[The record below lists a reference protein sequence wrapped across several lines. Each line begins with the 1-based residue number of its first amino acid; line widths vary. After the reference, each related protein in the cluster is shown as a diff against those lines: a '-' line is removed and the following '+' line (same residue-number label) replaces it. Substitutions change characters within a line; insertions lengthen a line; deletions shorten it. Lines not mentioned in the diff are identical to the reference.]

1 MRRRFERQG
10 LGYVLTVHELAT
22 EIAVDHLV
30 RSRGELHGELRVTC
44 GLDGIRASGGNVH
57 QARFNLTSTTARGSL
72 AKHLA
77 VRAQV
82 ELLDWLD
89 LLEDFCRRVLDAERT
104 GDPIEDV
111 GASPMSVGVVTRL
124 DPIMPLGDVTTLYG
138 DGSTGK
144 STLAAAIA
152 VSVQTGVAVIPG
164 WIPRKAPVLYLDW
177 EAGRDS
183 INRRVRGVAMGAN
196 IPGPI
201 TISYLNCKRRGAL
214 PGFAEDLAREVDV
227 RGYGLVVVDS
237 VGMAAG
243 VGEGGDA
250 NETAIRL
257 FGAFGAIGTTVLAV
271 DHVNKTD
278 AARSDRTTRAYGS
291 VYKGLLARATYE
303 IRRGKA
309 ADGRWLIA
317 LRNTKFNDG
326 DELPDQ
332 ALKVHHETDGS
343 IWYERLEAM
352 PAEMKIGEPTVWE
365 LAAEVLESGDYSE
378 SEIAQAIERQVPVV
392 RSTLYRMARDHQAVE
407 RLPSSKKWRLIR
419 RNEAAS

>member
-1 MRRRFERQG
+1 MRRTFEKLG
-10 LGYVLTVHELAT
+10 LGYVLTVYELAT
-22 EIAVDHLV
+22 SLSVDHLV
-30 RSRGELHGELRVTC
+30 RSRGELHGELRVQC
-44 GLDGIRASGGNVH
+44 GLDGIRATDGNVH
-57 QARFNLTSTTARGSL
+57 QARFNLTSTTARGSV

-77 VRAQV
+77 QRAGH
-82 ELLDWLD
+82 ELIDWLD
-89 LLEDFCRRVLDAERT
+89 LLEDFCRRVLDAQRD

-111 GASPMSVGVVTRL
+111 GALPMPVGVATRV

-152 VSVQTGVAVIPG
+152 VSVQTGVSVIPG

-177 EAGRDS
+177 EAGKES

-196 IPGPI
+196 IPGPV

-214 PGFAEDLAREVDV
+214 PGFAEDLAREIDL
-227 RGYGLVVVDS
+227 RSFGLVVVDS

-257 FGAFGAIGTTVLAV
+257 FAAFGALGTTVLAV

-278 AARSDRTTRAYGS
+278 ATRSDRTTRAYGS
-291 VYKGLLARATYE
+291 VYKGLLARATFE
-303 IRRGKA
+303 VRRGKA

-317 LRNTKFNDG
+317 IRNTKYNDA
-326 DELPDQ
+326 DELGDQ
-332 ALKVHHETDGS
+332 ALKVHHEPDGA
-343 IWYERLEAM
+343 IWYERLEQM
-352 PAEMKIGEPTVWE
+352 PAEMKIGEPTIWE
-365 LAAEVLESGDYSE
+365 LAAELLEMGDMSE
-378 SEIAQAIERQVPVV
+378 SEIAAAIDRQVPAV
-392 RSTLYRMARDHQAVE
+392 RATLYRVARDQGSVE

-419 RNEAAS
+419 PSAAVS